1 MKASSAGSTVRMT
14 LAVGVVGTCA
24 AGCGASIQAIY
35 EGDVRFEHCMALD
48 AQPHVRP
55 PIRRACWV
63 EWVTFYTYG
72 QTRDRVAHAQL
83 RIQQLDGGAELVKSN
98 ATHPEDGP
106 MPQLGKSTSALRADD
121 AARLASC
128 RTSCSTVNADC
139 MAACEGPDVATSCR
153 PGCAAG
159 LRECERQCR

>member
-1 MKASSAGSTVRMT
+1 M
-14 LAVGVVGTCA
+14 GVLSVCA
-24 AGCGASIQAIY
+24 TGCGASIQAIY

-48 AQPHVRP
+48 AQPHVKP

-83 RIQQLDGGAELVKSN
+83 RIQQLDGSNEFVKSTAVDRPDN
-98 ATHPEDGP
+98 QPL
-106 MPQLGKSTSALRADD
+106 PQLGKTTSALRADD
-121 AARLASC
+121 AVRLAAC
-128 RTSCSTVNADC
+128 RTSCTSVNAEC
-139 MAACEGPDVATSCR
+139 MTACEGPDVATSCR

-159 LRECERQCR
+159 LRACERQCQ